1 MAIQGESEKASSA
14 YVRVC
19 GLVAAAAALHW
30 AIEPISGARIPFL
43 FFIPALLIAA
53 SWLGRGPALLV
64 VLAGAINGVLLIRHA
79 APLTDSNGAD
89 FFVLFAYVA
98 LGVPLAI
105 YGSRLRLVSLRAME
119 TEQRLSLVQRDAG
132 IGLFELDYA
141 AGTAL
146 VSPSL
151 CRLLEQEVVVGPI
164 SIERWLAMLPQ
175 DHVQD
180 SNISL
185 QQRVRDGDLNYE
197 REHRLNMPDGKKR
210 WLLSRIRL
218 EVGADGKLA
227 TAYGATMDITP
238 RKELDLA
245 LRESQA
251 QLKRRV
257 EELDC
262 LHQCSMRL
270 LKTTELADQLA
281 VILDSV
287 LEFHNADKGLLTLR
301 NPADGVVTVAAHRG
315 FSRAGVEMLAAISSR
330 SESTKEALAN
340 HERILNEDVETNTR
354 FQEYRE
360 LARLEGFRSAHTT
373 SLVSSSGGALGM
385 LTVCFAEPRKVTE
398 REALLADICAQK
410 ATVFIERANA
420 RENAARIDQRF
431 RVALESSAVPFII
444 LLPIRDSA
452 GEIVDFRYDYA
463 NPKAA
468 EFLRHPLKKLLG
480 ARVSEVVLGAW
491 DRPGLLD
498 RYTGILESG
507 RADEFELPCHRD
519 GIEDWRLVV
528 ASPLEQSLAVWFA
541 DITDRKHHAQS
552 LEEADRRKDE
562 FLATLAHE
570 LRNPLAPIRHATV
583 ISRSE
588 KASPEQ
594 KRWSHEVIDRQV
606 QHMSLMLD
614 DLLDVSRITRGA
626 LQLRKSQI
634 ELASVISAGVEIARP
649 LIEARQHS
657 LTFDPLAESLM
668 ILADPLRLTQ
678 VMGNL
683 LTNAAKYTPNGGHIH
698 ISAGGDAGEAWISV
712 ADNGEGLSA
721 DVLQDIFRMFAQVKA
736 TEDRAGGGLGIGL
749 ALARGLVS
757 LHGGMIEVHS
767 DGLGKGSRF
776 IVRLPRGDIENT
788 QPKDLAPNAVSG
800 SARQV
805 LVADDNKDAAEA
817 LAELLRLDG
826 HHVVLAFDGEAAVAE
841 FQRSAPEVALI
852 DIGMPKLSG
861 LQVARQ
867 IRQLTKH
874 PVKLIAISGWG
885 QESDKRRNCEAGFD
899 HHITKP
905 IDINMLRH
913 LLAA

>member
-1 MAIQGESEKASSA
+1 MATQGESRKTIDA
-14 YVRVC
+14 YARACV
-19 GLVAAAAALHW
+19 LAAAAALLHW
-30 AIEPISGARIPFL
+30 AIEPLSGARIPFL

-64 VLAGAINGVLLIRHA
+64 VLAGAGNGILLIHHA
-79 APLTDSNGAD
+79 AVAADSGLND
-89 FFVLFAYVA
+89 FFVLLAYAA
-98 LGVPLAI
+98 LGIPLAI
-105 YGSRLRLVSLRAME
+105 YGSRLRLISLRAME

-164 SIERWLAMLPQ
+164 PIERWLAMLPQ

-270 LKTTELADQLA
+270 LNTTELSDQLA

-301 NPADGVVTVAAHRG
+301 NPVDGVVTVAAHRG
-315 FSRAGVEMLAAISSR
+315 ISRAGVEMLAAISSR
-330 SESTKEALAN
+330 SETTKQALAN
-340 HERILNEDVETNTR
+340 HERILNEDVETNPR

-360 LARLEGFRSAHTT
+360 FAQLEGFRASHTT
-373 SLVSSSGGALGM
+373 PLVSSSGAALGM
-385 LTVCFAEPRKVTE
+385 LSVCFEEPRKATE
-398 REALLADICAQK
+398 RETRLADISAQK

-420 RENAARIDQRF
+420 RENAVRVDQRF
-431 RVALESSAVPFII
+431 RVALDSSAVPFDI
-444 LLPIRDSA
+444 LLPVRD
-452 GEIVDFRYDYA
+452 GVGQIIDFRFDYV
-463 NPKAA
+463 NPEGAK
-468 EFLRHPLKKLLG
+468 FLRRPAEQLLG
-480 ARVSEVVLGAW
+480 RPLSEVFPRVW
-491 DRPGLLD
+491 ESPGLLD
-498 RYTGILESG
+498 HHRAVIESG
-507 RADEFELPCHRD
+507 EAREFELQASRD
-519 GIEDWRLVV
+519 GADLWLNVV
-528 ASPLEQSLAVWFA
+528 ASPLQDGIAIWFS
-541 DITDRKHHAQS
+541 DITERKQHAQA

-594 KRWSHEVIDRQV
+594 KRWSHEVIERQV

-657 LTFDPLAESLM
+657 LTFDPLPESLLV
-668 ILADPLRLTQ
+668 LADPLRLTQ

-698 ISAGGDAGEAWISV
+698 IGAGGDAVEAWISV
-712 ADNGEGLSA
+712 TDNGEGLSK
-721 DVLQDIFRMFAQVKA
+721 DVLKDIFRMFAQVKA
-736 TEDRAGGGLGIGL
+736 SEDRAGGGLGIGL

-776 IVRLPRGDIENT
+776 TVRLPRGDVENA
-788 QPKDLAPNAVSG
+788 QPKSVAPVTASG
-800 SARQV
+800 STRRV
-805 LVADDNKDAAEA
+805 LVADDNRDAAEA

-826 HHVVLAFDGEAAVAE
+826 HHVVLAFDGEAALVE
-841 FQRSAPEVALI
+841 FQRCAPEVALI

-861 LQVARQ
+861 VQVARR

-885 QESDKRRNCEAGFD
+885 NESDKRRNCDAGFD
-899 HHITKP
+899 YHITKP
-905 IDINMLRH
+905 IDINTLRN
-913 LLAA
+913 LLAV